1 MKGLPPHLE
10 PRPLEPGASGVT
22 TGQVGEVDVEG
33 PPVALVKEP
42 RKESRLADPC
52 PPQPMKLGWC
62 LCRWQGVRGP
72 FLRLCSLSIEPADSC
87 HCLALSLTGCHWTVS
102 S

>member
-1 MKGLPPHLE
+1 M
-10 PRPLEPGASGVT
+10 
-22 TGQVGEVDVEG
+22 EG

-42 RKESRLADPC
+42 RKESHLADPC
-52 PPQPMKLGWC
+52 PLQPMKLGWC
-62 LCRWQGVRGP
+62 LCRWQGVRAP

-87 HCLALSLTGCHWTVS
+87 HCLVLSLTGCHWTVS